1 MKKLFF
7 LILLLGAFFGAQV
20 VYFQNFAK
28 SEKVLDFDQISNSIV
43 SIESQPNNPNQRFG
57 SGVIISSDG
66 YIITAFHL
74 LSGSL
79 SSIKIDD
86 QSYTANLIGFD
97 EYADLAV
104 LKVNGDNLRPIIFSA
119 IDDLKVGDTVYAIGN
134 PFNLGISVSKG
145 ILSATGRNFGN
156 PYLDIIQTDAAINL
170 GSSGGAIINEAG
182 ELIGLS
188 TLIAS
193 GSGGSDGVGFALPSS
208 RVLSIA
214 NEIIKYGDVSR
225 AWIGDFSFR
234 RSFFNLNGERV
245 PAIYVFQN
253 QLPLSSQPIDG
264 GLIDGDIIVDI
275 KGAQARWSTLRAS
288 VNSISPG
295 EVLELIVIRDGEEK
309 KLEIVTKERPNTPQ
323 AL

>member
-20 VYFQNFAK
+20 VYFQNFVK

-225 AWIGDFSFR
+225 AWIGDFNLCFPKSVASFLTT
-234 RSFFNLNGERV
+234 N
-245 PAIYVFQN
+245 
-253 QLPLSSQPIDG
+253 
-264 GLIDGDIIVDI
+264 
-275 KGAQARWSTLRAS
+275 
-288 VNSISPG
+288 
-295 EVLELIVIRDGEEK
+295 
-309 KLEIVTKERPNTPQ
+309 
-323 AL
+323 